1 MEKDWL
7 SVASNVLFFII
18 FYMLFS
24 GGLQA
29 LGLAFTGEKFLKSD
43 YEFTTFQ
50 HLFTSLL
57 DLVASTLLTWYFLKG
72 AGISF
77 KDLGFK
83 VSFNQFLQ
91 AFVLG
96 GIFIALAF
104 VTFGILDLIETRPLP
119 FNGSEFLMVTLFLFV
134 AALCE
139 EIIFRG
145 FFMKMMQKYVGVFWA
160 VILSSLIFSLFH
172 VFNPNVTIVGLLEIF
187 LAGIAIAYAYF
198 KTGNIWFVTVMHFA
212 WNYVQT
218 LLGFNVSGQDFY
230 SFVEFS
236 KIEESAVTGGKFGF
250 EGSVFSS
257 VAEVITIYIL
267 SFYNS
272 KRLGIFL

>member
-1 MEKDWL
+1 
-7 SVASNVLFFII
+7 
-18 FYMLFS
+18 
-24 GGLQA
+24 
-29 LGLAFTGEKFLKSD
+29 
-43 YEFTTFQ
+43 
-50 HLFTSLL
+50 
-57 DLVASTLLTWYFLKG
+57 
-72 AGISF
+72 
-77 KDLGFK
+77 
-83 VSFNQFLQ
+83 
-91 AFVLG
+91 
-96 GIFIALAF
+96 
-104 VTFGILDLIETRPLP
+104 
-119 FNGSEFLMVTLFLFV
+119 MVTLFLFV

>member
-1 MEKDWL
+1 MKKDWL
-7 SVASNVLFFII
+7 SVSTNIVFFIV
-18 FYMLFS
+18 FYVLIS

-50 HLFTSLL
+50 HLIMSLL
-57 DLVASTLLTWYFLKG
+57 DLVAATGLTWYLLKR

-77 KDLGFK
+77 KNLGFK
-83 VSFNQFLQ
+83 VNFNQLLQ
-91 AFVLG
+91 AFLLG

-104 VTFGILDLIETRPLP
+104 VTFSIFDLIETKPFA
-119 FNGSEFLMVTLFLFV
+119 FNGSEFLTITLFLFV

-145 FFMKMMQKYVGVFWA
+145 FFMKMMQKYVGDFWA

-172 VFNPNVTIVGLLEIF
+172 IFNPNVTFVGLLEIF

-198 KTGNIWFVTVMHFA
+198 KTKNIWFVTVMHFA

-230 SFVEFS
+230 SFLEFS
-236 KIEESAVTGGKFGF
+236 KIEESGITGGKFGF
-250 EGSVFSS
+250 EGSVFSPI
-257 VAEVITIYIL
+257 VEVITIYIL
-267 SFYNS
+267 SFYNR
-272 KRLGIFL
+272 KKLGRLF

>member
-18 FYMLFS
+18 FYILFS

-29 LGLAFTGEKFLKSD
+29 VGLAFTGEKFLESN

-57 DLVASTLLTWYFLKG
+57 DLVASTLLTWYFLKR

-104 VTFGILDLIETRPLP
+104 VTFGILDLIETTPLP
-119 FNGSEFLMVTLFLFV
+119 FNGSEFLMVTLFLLV

-145 FFMKMMQKYVGVFWA
+145 FFMKMMQKYIGVFWA

-187 LAGIAIAYAYF
+187 LAGIAMAYAYF

-230 SFVEFS
+230 SFLEFS

-272 KRLGIFL
+272 KKLGIFL

>member
-1 MEKDWL
+1 MKKDWL
-7 SVASNVLFFII
+7 SVSTNIVFFIV
-18 FYMLFS
+18 FYVLIS

-50 HLFTSLL
+50 HLIMSLL
-57 DLVASTLLTWYFLKG
+57 DLVAATGLAWYLLKR

-77 KDLGFK
+77 RNLGFK
-83 VSFNQFLQ
+83 VNFNQLLQ
-91 AFVLG
+91 AFILG

-104 VTFGILDLIETRPLP
+104 FAFGIFDLIKTKPLD
-119 FNGSEFLMVTLFLFV
+119 FNGSEFLTITLFLFV

-145 FFMKMMQKYVGVFWA
+145 FFMKMMQKYVGDFWA
-160 VILSSLIFSLFH
+160 VIVSSLIFSLFH
-172 VFNPNVTIVGLLEIF
+172 GFNPNVTFVGLLEIF

-230 SFVEFS
+230 SFLEFS
-236 KIEESAVTGGKFGF
+236 KIEESGITGGKFGF
-250 EGSVFSS
+250 EGSVFSPI
-257 VAEVITIYIL
+257 VEVITIYIL

-272 KRLGIFL
+272 KKLGRFL